1 MGLLVKSEV
10 WKEKPMGT
18 TLSETKLPSEK
29 EGVDFKIDI
38 VFGDHK
44 PLNEFSDYE
53 WELLREHNPAN
64 YAAYQTDLLKRRS
77 DYLYAIEGGA
87 ICAVAFWLLM
97 YIW

>member
-1 MGLLVKSEV
+1 MEIRS
-10 WKEKPMGT
+10 
-18 TLSETKLPSEK
+18 
-29 EGVDFKIDI
+29 GVYVVCPVCDFKIDI

-77 DYLYAIEGGA
+77 DYLYAIR
-87 ICAVAFWLLM
+87 
-97 YIW
+97 